1 MKITYQYKL
10 KPTKEQVE
18 VMEAWLELLRRQYNY
33 RLQERFDWWDN
44 NRCYVDRCSI
54 ISCGIAPLADQPNKY
69 SQQADILNTK
79 ELFPEYKEIYSQ
91 VLQDCIHRVD
101 KTFDRFVKGDS
112 NGKKSGRPRFKSK
125 TRYNSFTYTQFK
137 NKELVGNLINLPKI
151 GKGKI
156 ILHRPIP
163 ESFQFKTATI
173 SRRADGWY
181 INISLEDKSVPIQP
195 VVAESSRIGGID
207 LGLKDFLVDDSG
219 DAVPIPQYARS
230 GEKKLKRLNKSF
242 RRKKKGGKNRAKAG
256 IKLKKHYQKVARQR
270 KDFHFKTSKRLLE
283 KYDAIAHEDLNIKGL
298 AKTRLA
304 KSISNAGWSQFI
316 SILKTKAESAGLL
329 VIAVDP
335 RNTTQNCSSCGGKVS
350 KELSQRWHS
359 CPCGCSLSRDHNAAI
374 NVRKLA
380 EGHPVN
386 KAYRAS
392 EAIAGVGKKPSLYRE
407 CG

>member
-1 MKITYQYKL
+1 MKITYQYRI
-10 KPTKEQVE
+10 KPTKEQVTK
-18 VMEAWLELLRRQYNY
+18 MEAWLELVRQQYNY
-33 RLQERFDWWDN
+33 RLRERFDWWDN
-44 NRCYVDRCSI
+44 NRCYVDKCSI
-54 ISCGIAPLADQPNKY
+54 ISCSIAPLTDKPNRY

-79 ELFPEYKEIYSQ
+79 ELFPDYKDIYSQ

-112 NGKKSGRPRFKSK
+112 SGIKSGRPRFKSK

-151 GKGKI
+151 GKVKI

-163 ESFQFKTATI
+163 DRFQFKTATI

-195 VVAESSRIGGID
+195 VVVDSSRIGGVD

-219 DAVPIPQYARS
+219 DAVPVPQFARKS
-230 GEKKLKRLNKSF
+230 EKKRHRLNKSF
-242 RRKKKGGKNRAKAG
+242 SRKKKGGKNRAKTG
-256 IKLKKHYQKVARQR
+256 IRLKKHYQKLTRQR

-283 KYDAIAHEDLNIKGL
+283 KYDVITHENLNVKSL
-298 AKTRLA
+298 AKTKLA
-304 KSISNAGWSQFI
+304 KSILDAGWSQFI

-329 VIAVDP
+329 VVAVDP
-335 RNTTQNCSSCGGKVS
+335 RNTTQNCSSCGQKVH
-350 KELSQRWHS
+350 KDLSDRWHS
-359 CPCGCSLSRDHNAAI
+359 CSCGCSLSRDHNAAI
-374 NVRKLA
+374 NIRNLGV
-380 EGHPVN
+380 GHLLS

-392 EAIAGVGKKPSLYRE
+392 EALAGVGKKPTLYA
-407 CG
+407 